1 MGKKAQERKVV
12 AVQSRNAVTQ
22 APSRSPP
29 NRKKTVVISELI
41 EQPREG
47 CLPPFSDAILQPRP
61 PAELTISIPEPQE
74 KNDEQMDLER
84 GVEPKPVESGFMG
97 QSTPNVCGDTATNPR
112 RWGYR
117 NIFGLSIAFVTVFCA
132 FIGLQNLQSSIN
144 TEGGLGLA
152 SLSVLY
158 AVFFLSGFVTP
169 VIVRILGTKYTLL
182 FGFVCHLIYSLSNYH
197 PTWYTLIPSSFA
209 IGFASAPIW
218 VAATTHITEV
228 AVTIAPA
235 LRKNQDQ
242 LISMFIGIFYFFF
255 QFSQIPGNLASSL
268 ILFPY
273 DQQVDQLNSSDFST
287 VSSAAETAYL
297 NETAPSSDD
306 ICDVLESTSID
317 PNLYNIL
324 VSLYVVFVVT
334 GIIILLLTVDQ
345 LQTDS
350 QFFSTERKFEIFLK
364 KPLLELLKV
373 LKDVR
378 MIMIAPMAIFSG
390 LEMSFAVGSFT
401 EVGEN
406 TVLINALCVQSTY
419 SLSKKERF
427 RHIDTHSKC

>member
-22 APSRSPP
+22 APSQSPP
-29 NRKKTVVISELI
+29 NRKRTVSISELI

-61 PAELTISIPEPQE
+61 PAELPISIPEPQE

-84 GVEPKPVESGFMG
+84 GGKPEVVASGFMG
-97 QSTPNVCGDTATNPR
+97 QSAPNVCCACGDTATNTR

-117 NIFGLSIAFVTVFCA
+117 NVFGLSIAFVTVFCA
-132 FIGLQNLQSSIN
+132 FNGLQNLQSSIN
-144 TEGGLGLA
+144 AEGGLGLV
-152 SLSVLY
+152 SLSVVY

-169 VIVRILGTKYTLL
+169 GIVRTLGTKYTLL
-182 FGFVCHLIYSLSNYH
+182 FGFVCHLIYSLTNYH

-228 AVTIAPA
+228 AVAIAPA

-242 LISMFIGIFYFFF
+242 LISMFIGIFYFFY
-255 QFSQIPGNLASSL
+255 QLSQIPGNLASSL

-350 QFFSTERKFEIFLK
+350 PFFSTERKFELFLK

-378 MIMIAPMAIFSG
+378 MIMIAPMAVFSG
-390 LEMSFAVGSFT
+390 MELSFAVGSFT
-401 EVGEN
+401 EVGE
-406 TVLINALCVQSTY
+406 IY
-419 SLSKKERF
+419 SACMYSPFIFLYTKKVA
-427 RHIDTHSKC
+427 HTLQKQ